1 MFQWLKIKRTTN
13 IIVRDHSLG
22 KRIRK
27 NRAPFYPST
36 ISIVRKRFNWIFRDR
51 TEFSQANRTF
61 WPEIQLDQNG
71 IRDQNRWRVIVNR
84 LVHRISIRVLLIHRR
99 LYVFCFAKCSRLG
112 KVLHC
117 DSAARWRF
125 CSVNTRIRA
134 THFDSISPAPL
145 QKTGQIF
152 FVQSNIISLRTL
164 SEDKF

>member
-1 MFQWLKIKRTTN
+1 MFQWLEIKRTTN

-51 TEFSQANRTF
+51 TEFSRANRTF

-99 LYVFCFAKCSRLG
+99 LYVFCFAKCSKLG

-117 DSAARWRF
+117 DSAARWRSY
-125 CSVNTRIRA
+125 SVYTRIRA
-134 THFDSISPAPL
+134 ASFDSTS
-145 QKTGQIF
+145 QKERKKTGRIF
-152 FVQSNIISLRTL
+152 FI
-164 SEDKF
+164 